1 MISKKFTPDSVFLKP
16 IRKAIRDALNRPAPA
31 TSTEVAKTT
40 KIGST
45 TTRTPSMSEIQKDE
59 DAVRQQQPKKE
70 RATEQELREELFH
83 EPPVKKT
90 IQDRSGAEEV
100 GDTWRNPLS
109 PHSPFARNGAKV
121 RGETDSGTGDDTT
134 IRFAGTSDEEKRR
147 QYEGAMKRAASA
159 TDDLYQML
167 EWAKID
173 VNNLTAEQ
181 DDVIDLVK
189 KELIKK
195 SVLGTLTREEKQKIL
210 QRTQQYIYNETTSA
224 NGDPYPVYIDIVSA
238 GNQLDD
244 LFPALGTVDTDVL
257 SEDELQLVLE
267 YGEQGSA
274 DEKEH
279 ETFESM
285 QKYKERVTWEAIY
298 AYNKDIALG
307 RAEPGDIQD
316 YYDQAVKKYYDG
328 CFKPIPVQDQR
339 GKEIGSVMIGYLI
352 SPIDRS
358 LGAEVARK
366 AMEMMGMNHDD
377 LDCSQLVKW
386 AFSQLN
392 PDWGKYGIGNH
403 AEYQKNKAPFEL
415 QKESES
421 DHISESKL
429 KTGDL
434 LYWKD
439 SAGLT
444 VHTAIYLGSG
454 YMIESWHDVRITK
467 LRQETHLGGGE
478 VSTLFQ
484 VNRMTEKKLNENVEK
499 YKR

>member
-1 MISKKFTPDSVFLKP
+1 
-16 IRKAIRDALNRPAPA
+16 
-31 TSTEVAKTT
+31 
-40 KIGST
+40 
-45 TTRTPSMSEIQKDE
+45 MSEIQKDE

-90 IQDRSGAEEV
+90 IRDRSGAEEV

-121 RGETDSGTGDDTT
+121 RGETDSGTGDDTP

-210 QRTQQYIYNETTSA
+210 QRTQQYIYSETTSA

-274 DEKEH
+274 DEKES
-279 ETFESM
+279 ETIESM
-285 QKYKERVTWEAIY
+285 QKYKERVTWEAIC
-298 AYNKDIALG
+298 AYNKDLALG

-316 YYDQAVKKYYDG
+316 YYDQAVKKIYDNG
-328 CFKPIPVQDQR
+328 IKPIPITTLVN
-339 GKEIGSVMIGYLI
+339 GKKTDLNVPIGDLIPPDNEEFGAQVAREAMRLLGLGYNQTAGQGLQ
-352 SPIDRS
+352 PNKRIDCS
-358 LGAEVARK
+358 GLVEWALNELKSEWGEVA
-366 AMEMMGMNHDD
+366 
-377 LDCSQLVKW
+377 
-386 AFSQLN
+386 
-392 PDWGKYGIGNH
+392 IGGS
-403 AEYQKNKAPFEL
+403 AEYQIDDFVPFWKN
-415 QKESES
+415 S
-421 DHISESKL
+421 DPKSWEEVGL
-429 KTGDL
+429 KTGDTL
-434 LYWKD
+434 FWQGDETGEIK
-439 SAGLT
+439 
-444 VHTAIYLGSG
+444 HTAIYLGRFHEVDL
-454 YMIESWHDVRITK
+454 MIEAGNKVRIVPVREKTNNSN
-467 LRQETHLGGGE
+467 GE
-478 VSTLFQ
+478 SSTLIQ
-484 VNRMTEKKLNENVEK
+484 INRMIP
-499 YKR
+499 

>member
-1 MISKKFTPDSVFLKP
+1 M
-16 IRKAIRDALNRPAPA
+16 
-31 TSTEVAKTT
+31 
-40 KIGST
+40 
-45 TTRTPSMSEIQKDE
+45 
-59 DAVRQQQPKKE
+59 
-70 RATEQELREELFH
+70 
-83 EPPVKKT
+83 KKT
-90 IQDRSGAEEV
+90 IRDRSGAEEV
-100 GDTWRNPLS
+100 GDYWRNPLS

-121 RGETDSGTGDDTT
+121 RGESDSGTGNDTP
-134 IRFAGTSDEEKRR
+134 IRFTGTSDEEKRR
-147 QYEGAMKRAASA
+147 QYEGAMKRAANA

-195 SVLGTLTREEKQKIL
+195 SVLGTLTKEEKQKIL
-210 QRTQQYIYNETTSA
+210 RRTQQYIYNETTSA
-224 NGDPYPVYIDIVSA
+224 NGDPYPVYVDIVSA

-274 DEKEH
+274 DEKER
-279 ETFESM
+279 ETIEST

-298 AYNKDIALG
+298 AYNKDLALG

-316 YYDQAVKKYYDG
+316 YYDQAVKEYYDG

-352 SPIDRS
+352 SPTDHS
-358 LGAEVARK
+358 LGAEAARN
-366 AMEMMGMNHDD
+366 AMEMMGTNHDN

-392 PDWGKYGIGNH
+392 PDWGKYGIGSH
-403 AEYQKNKAPFEL
+403 AEYQSSKADEVWPKNGVKFE
-415 QKESES
+415 
-421 DHISESKL
+421 DFRFIA
-429 KTGDL
+429 GDL
-434 LYWKD
+434 LYWKNEN
-439 SAGLT
+439 GET
-444 VHTAIYLGSG
+444 THTAIYLGSG
-454 YMIESWHDVRITK
+454 YMIESWHDVRITE

-478 VSTLFQ
+478 VSTLYR
-484 VNRMTEKKLNENVEK
+484 VNRMTERRLNENVEM
-499 YKR
+499 YK